1 MGVFLCG
8 VLFLAVLLLGVLF
21 LAVLLCGVL
30 IVGVLFLAVFYPLPI
45 YDHDRIWERNQI
57 NSQAGDQGLIL
68 RFKFKLFF
76 TVFSTWDDK
85 YFQPLQHN
93 CIERSYYILEI
104 HIQLLPL
111 LYQGPNIKHYYFNP

>member
-57 NSQAGDQGLIL
+57 NSQAGDQG
-68 RFKFKLFF
+68 FKFKLFLLF
-76 TVFSTWDDK
+76 LVPGMTNTFSP
-85 YFQPLQHN
+85 Y
-93 CIERSYYILEI
+93 
-104 HIQLLPL
+104 
-111 LYQGPNIKHYYFNP
+111 NIIALSEVIIS

>member
-68 RFKFKLFF
+68 RFKFKLFLLF
-76 TVFSTWDDK
+76 LVPGMTNTFSP
-85 YFQPLQHN
+85 Y
-93 CIERSYYILEI
+93 
-104 HIQLLPL
+104 
-111 LYQGPNIKHYYFNP
+111 NIIALSEVIIS